1 MIRVD
6 KIFER
11 ETAMILALKEKNCIN
26 LFSEVKP
33 STYKTFIAIRLYL
46 TELLHSVG
54 YRWKKYQDEDVVIGK
69 LRNNNKIK
77 ITVEMLK
84 EYNGACVHKEDKKT
98 SYETR
103 RQLKILVKENVLH
116 PLGNDYY
123 FINPKFLYVGDTW
136 DTCYFDWCRITGEE
150 YDEALANPSRKRY
163 SVKAGRTIEAPSRSM
178 IELGIKLGIVYGHNP
193 ELDLPSDILDRVEA
207 VSKDSS
213 EVQDLIE
220 SKQQKKL
227 KEERINYYKSN
238 QTTNIFINMQCI
250 EELGIETAK
259 ECIEDPAFFN
269 IALNELQTQTND
281 LPF

>member
-1 MIRVD
+1 MIRID

-11 ETAMILALKEKNCIN
+11 ETAMILALKETNCIN

-54 YRWKKYQDEDVVIGK
+54 YRWKKYQDEQAVIGK
-69 LRNNNKIK
+69 LRNDNKIK

-84 EYNGACVHKEDKKT
+84 EYNGACEHKEAKKT

-116 PLGNDYY
+116 PLGKDYY

-136 DTCYFDWCRITGEE
+136 DTCYFDWCRATGEE

-163 SVKAGRTIEAPSRSM
+163 SVKAGRTIEAPSRRM
-178 IELGIKLGIVYGHNP
+178 IEMAINLDMVYKRKP
-193 ELDLPSDILDRVEA
+193 DLDLPEDILEQLEEMEA
-207 VSKDSS
+207 INYEEVDYEIYKDFGY
-213 EVQDLIE
+213 EEWLKLPYR
-220 SKQQKKL
+220 KQQEHPDFDEFFRL
-227 KEERINYYKSN
+227 KMKSH
-238 QTTNIFINMQCI
+238 
-250 EELGIETAK
+250 
-259 ECIEDPAFFN
+259 
-269 IALNELQTQTND
+269 
-281 LPF
+281 